1 MLGYI
6 DSIKNYIGKNH
17 INDDV
22 VNEAAFGYSEI
33 KEYLEKNGVKNVL
46 EIGSGTGLL
55 INYLAE
61 NYKQINF
68 EGIEPHKAGHNRF
81 IDTLNQ
87 INRVKIYK
95 DEIQNFDP
103 KKKYDLVFS
112 VNVLEHINDWS
123 KYIDVTKDILN
134 DGGLSIVLCPNY
146 EFPYESHYIIP
157 IIINKGITKKLFK
170 NTIMQYEIK
179 NNALGHYDALNF
191 IKKKQLIK
199 YLNMLRVSYEFDD
212 NIKYRMLERLYN
224 DKALLKRQKVI
235 GKISYILLKIKIH
248 KIILDIFKVPFPYMK
263 LIYTK
268 NKLNSLSIN
277 KK

>member
-1 MLGYI
+1 MINYI
-6 DSIKNYIGKNH
+6 NNFKNYIGNND
-17 INDDV
+17 INEDV

-33 KEYLEKNGVKNVL
+33 KEYLEKNSVKNVL

-55 INYLAE
+55 LNYLAD

-68 EGIEPHKAGHNRF
+68 EGIEPHSAGHNRF
-81 IDTLNQ
+81 IETLNQ

-95 DEIQNFDP
+95 DDIQNFNT

-123 KYIDVTKDILN
+123 KYIDVTKDILD
-134 DGGLSIVLCPNY
+134 DGGRSIVLCPNY

-157 IIINKGITKKLFK
+157 IIFNKVITKKFFK
-170 NTIMQYEIK
+170 NTIMKYELK

-199 YLNMLRVSYEFDD
+199 YLNMLGISYEFDD

-235 GKISYILLKIKIH
+235 GKISYYFLKIKIH
-248 KIILDIFKVPFPYMK
+248 RIILDVFKIPFPYMK
-263 LIYTK
+263 LIQ
-268 NKLNSLSIN
+268 
-277 KK
+277 KKT